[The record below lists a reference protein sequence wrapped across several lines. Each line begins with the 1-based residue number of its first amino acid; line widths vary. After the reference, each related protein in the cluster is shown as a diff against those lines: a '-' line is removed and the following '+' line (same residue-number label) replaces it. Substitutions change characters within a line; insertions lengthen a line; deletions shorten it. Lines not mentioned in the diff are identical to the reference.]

1 MPPPQ
6 DFNYSIGVLI
16 VLLLFFWFVCK
27 CIGGKRD
34 AMNSV
39 YGDKKIRIVNTPYAD
54 IRSTSGGVYV
64 PNSQD
69 AMNKLVDDERYAC
82 AAPGKDMTSFHMAK
96 KSVDANHHKPIS
108 LTKERFLHDD
118 DYSDLLPMA
127 SY

>member
-1 MPPPQ
+1 MTLPQ

-16 VLLLFFWFVCK
+16 ILLLFFWFVCK

-34 AMNSV
+34 SMKSV
-39 YGDKKIRIVNTPYAD
+39 YGDKKIELVNTPHAD
-54 IRSTSGGVYV
+54 IYSTNGGVYV
-64 PNSQD
+64 PNSKY
-69 AMNKLVDDERYAC
+69 AMKKLVDNEKYEC
-82 AAPGKDMTSFHMAK
+82 SAPGKDMSSFHMAK
-96 KSVDANHHKPIS
+96 KSAENNHPKPIS